1 MNAHDDP
8 GRMVSDW
15 LHEYAAHRV
24 PGHLDAVLQ
33 ETSTMR
39 QRPAWSSLE
48 RWLPVQT
55 TARLAPQPRLGWV
68 FLIVLALIAVVGVA
82 LLTAGQRS
90 RPAPPFGLAANGAVV
105 YGQDGDIYRYDV
117 STGQRLPLISGP
129 TYDFGGTFSRD
140 GTRLAFARIPADH
153 IDDADPPLAIMVAG
167 IDGSNIR
174 ELTGPVNGNCWSD
187 WSPDGGR
194 IVYRTQLPSGYGLL
208 NVLDVATGVSST
220 FDVGSSVRCG
230 GIAWRPP
237 DGQEIV
243 FRGDDGVR
251 HAVFAIR
258 PDGTG
263 LRQVNTQ
270 NPICDCDSG
279 ASMSPDGATMTV
291 TRWGGEGARI
301 WLLDLETGAERVLRI
316 PPGTA
321 ARGGAFSPDGRLLA
335 YPLLHRV
342 SSSQNA
348 YQVVVAP
355 VDGHA
360 SAVPLGPTMTLP
372 DNGSDEAFASLAFTP
387 DGTSLLA
394 SYPDSPTSMIS
405 TTWLLPVDGSP
416 GAEVGRGKFTSI
428 DIQRQAP

>member
-33 ETSTMR
+33 ETSTRR

-55 TARLAPQPRLGWV
+55 TARFAPQPRLGWL

-90 RPAPPFGLAANGAVV
+90 RPAPPFGPAANGAVA
-105 YGQDGDIYRYDV
+105 YGQDGDIYRYDI
-117 STGQRLPLISGP
+117 STGQRSPLIGGP

-153 IDDADPPLAIMVAG
+153 VNDADPPLAIMVAG
-167 IDGSNIR
+167 IDGSDIR

-194 IVYRTQLPSGYGLL
+194 IVYRTQTAERLRAAQRPRCRDRGIEHLRRRLVRPMQWHRVASPGRPGDRLPG
-208 NVLDVATGVSST
+208 
-220 FDVGSSVRCG
+220 R
-230 GIAWRPP
+230 R
-237 DGQEIV
+237 
-243 FRGDDGVR
+243 RHR

-270 NPICDCDSG
+270 IP
-279 ASMSPDGATMTV
+279 AAT
-291 TRWGGEGARI
+291 A
-301 WLLDLETGAERVLRI
+301 
-316 PPGTA
+316 TA
-321 ARGGAFSPDGRLLA
+321 ARR
-335 YPLLHRV
+335 
-342 SSSQNA
+342 
-348 YQVVVAP
+348 
-355 VDGHA
+355 
-360 SAVPLGPTMTLP
+360 
-372 DNGSDEAFASLAFTP
+372 
-387 DGTSLLA
+387 
-394 SYPDSPTSMIS
+394 
-405 TTWLLPVDGSP
+405 
-416 GAEVGRGKFTSI
+416 
-428 DIQRQAP
+428 